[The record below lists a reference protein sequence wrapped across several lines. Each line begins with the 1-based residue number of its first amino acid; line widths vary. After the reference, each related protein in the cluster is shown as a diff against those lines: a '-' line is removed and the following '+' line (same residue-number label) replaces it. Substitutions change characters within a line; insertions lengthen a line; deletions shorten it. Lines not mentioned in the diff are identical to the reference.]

1 VLALDLMAEG
11 GKKRSAS
18 AKAPLAGSA
27 GTTHDELP
35 TTRVGI
41 ALTQGGIGARLTA
54 FAGDHR
60 EPANAS
66 MTCEGPLEVIGTP

>member
-1 VLALDLMAEG
+1 VICFSKGTISRISWDH
-11 GKKRSAS
+11 
-18 AKAPLAGSA
+18 AGRAADHSCWHCSHA
-27 GTTHDELP
+27 
-35 TTRVGI
+35 R
-41 ALTQGGIGARLTA
+41 GIGARLTA